1 MLLKEKNKNFF
12 TIIAPRHIQRAR
24 TIQSICRKFNLNA
37 QILNYGD
44 SIDPKNEIIILNSF
58 GILQNYFK
66 YAKSVFIGKS
76 TIKKLKNDGGQ
87 NPLEAAKL
95 NCKIYHGPYVYNF
108 KDIYEILKNNISFIV
123 NDHNELNNYLRK
135 DFESHNKKDDKIVE
149 IIKELGDKTLS
160 NTLKSINE
168 FISNESL
175 KPKFWNSKFSILPYL
190 LLPLSLL
197 VLIYNFLKRNIVSK
211 KKFKIPIICIGNIY
225 VGGTGKTPASI
236 LIAQEISKKGK
247 NPVILRKF
255 YKKHLDEHNLIKA
268 NYDNLILNKDRVK
281 GIKIAE
287 SSKFDAVILDDGF
300 QDFKLKNDLNK
311 YVLIVINL
319 LEMVL

>member
-1 MLLKEKNKNFF
+1 MNLK
-12 TIIAPRHIQRAR
+12 
-24 TIQSICRKFNLNA
+24 
-37 QILNYGD
+37 
-44 SIDPKNEIIILNSF
+44 
-58 GILQNYFK
+58 
-66 YAKSVFIGKS
+66 
-76 TIKKLKNDGGQ
+76 
-87 NPLEAAKL
+87 
-95 NCKIYHGPYVYNF
+95 
-108 KDIYEILKNNISFIV
+108 
-123 NDHNELNNYLRK
+123 
-135 DFESHNKKDDKIVE
+135 
-149 IIKELGDKTLS
+149 
-160 NTLKSINE
+160 
-168 FISNESL
+168 

-300 QDFKLKNDLNK
+300 QDFKLKNDLNIICFNSNQLIGNGFVMPSGPLRDSLSSLK
-311 YVLIVINL
+311 NANIVLINGDKNNEFENKILKVNNKIKIFYSYYKPLNL
-319 LEMVL
+319 EEFKNKKLLAIAGIGNPENFFKLIENYKLQIEKKLAFSDHHNYSNKEIQEIIDRAKRERLHIIMTEKDYFKVNKFKIKNANYLKLSLEILKKEELMKIVSKVYDKNY

>member
-1 MLLKEKNKNFF
+1 MNLYQMNLK
-12 TIIAPRHIQRAR
+12 
-24 TIQSICRKFNLNA
+24 
-37 QILNYGD
+37 
-44 SIDPKNEIIILNSF
+44 
-58 GILQNYFK
+58 
-66 YAKSVFIGKS
+66 
-76 TIKKLKNDGGQ
+76 
-87 NPLEAAKL
+87 
-95 NCKIYHGPYVYNF
+95 
-108 KDIYEILKNNISFIV
+108 
-123 NDHNELNNYLRK
+123 
-135 DFESHNKKDDKIVE
+135 
-149 IIKELGDKTLS
+149 
-160 NTLKSINE
+160 
-168 FISNESL
+168 

-247 NPVILRKF
+247 NPVIVRKF

-268 NYDNLILNKDRVK
+268 NYDNFILNKDRVK

-300 QDFKLKNDLNK
+300 QDFKLKKDLNIICFNSNQLIGNGFVMPSGPLRDSLSSLK
-311 YVLIVINL
+311 NANIVLINGDTNNEFENKILKVNNKIKIFYSYYKPLNL
-319 LEMVL
+319 EEFKNKKLLAIAGIGNPENFFRLIENYKLQIDKKLAFSDHHNYSNKEIQEIIDMAKRERLHIIMTEKDYFKVNKFKIKNANYLKLSLEILKKEELMKIVSKVYDKNY